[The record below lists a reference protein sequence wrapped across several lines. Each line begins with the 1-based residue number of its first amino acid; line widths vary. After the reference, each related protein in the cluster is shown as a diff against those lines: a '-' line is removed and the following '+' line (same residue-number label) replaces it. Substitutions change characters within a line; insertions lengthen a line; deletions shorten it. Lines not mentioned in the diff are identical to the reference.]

1 MVGCL
6 ERGIEAFENIAVI
19 FLYQNILALAI
30 LRQSVH
36 QAGLVNIDKT
46 SLADAYT
53 LLNPR
58 TVARHHHHATLARTL
73 QANDQVCKAWFEVG
87 FLKWTKV
94 VYFYWGTFA
103 KMLSEW

>member
-1 MVGCL
+1 MLNIHLACENFVTPVSSTKRKSCGCL

-19 FLYQNILALAI
+19 FLYQNILAVAI

-73 QANDQVCKAWFEVG
+73 QANDQVCKA
-87 FLKWTKV
+87 
-94 VYFYWGTFA
+94 
-103 KMLSEW
+103 